1 MGVTGLGSLDA
12 VTLEIHPASADRFED
27 VAALLAPG
35 DPDAPACWCLYFRL
49 TSGEFSKVEGA
60 ERRATMRRLTERDDA
75 PGVLAYRDGAPVGW
89 CALGRREE
97 MGRLGRSRAIPQVA
111 GDGVW
116 SIVCFVVRPGSRRQG
131 VATALLNGAVEYAR
145 SRGAAI
151 IEAYPA
157 FTDGARIS
165 SAFAYTGTE
174 GMFRAAG
181 FSKVADTTARTGG
194 KPRVVM
200 RRVLR

>member
-1 MGVTGLGSLDA
+1 
-12 VTLEIHPASADRFED
+12 VTLEIHPASAERFDD
-27 VAALLAPG
+27 VAALLGPA

-49 TSGEFSKVEGA
+49 TSGEFNKVKGA
-60 ERRATMRRLTERDDA
+60 ERRATMHRLTTRDDA

-97 MGRLGRSRAIPQVA
+97 MGRLERSRTIPQVE

-116 SIVCFVVRPGSRRQG
+116 SIVCFVVRPGQRRQG

-151 IEAYPA
+151 VEGYPA
-157 FTDGARIS
+157 STDGERIS

-174 GMFRAAG
+174 SMFRAAG
-181 FSKVADTTARTGG
+181 FAKVADTTAQTGG

-200 RRVLR
+200 RRVLQ